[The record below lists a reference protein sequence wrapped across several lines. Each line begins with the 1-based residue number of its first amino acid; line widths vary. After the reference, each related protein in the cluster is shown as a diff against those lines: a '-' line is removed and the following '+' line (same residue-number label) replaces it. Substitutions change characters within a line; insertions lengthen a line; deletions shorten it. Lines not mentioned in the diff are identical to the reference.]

1 MMDWPVALR
10 ADMLWTLLWNEST
23 FCCSAL
29 DVFGPAK
36 KSTTRIWRSNPENYW
51 VPPPS
56 HPSCF
61 FSCAERPNP
70 KHSPIL
76 NCKQP
81 FDMAVP
87 NYYLQGFGNSPCK
100 LRSQPKKELDFLW
113 TWLAMTILSC
123 SVAAS
128 PKLIPAHARVLD
140 SPTHSME
147 SLWRGVCLIVMLCSI
162 FCANTTQAPHPA
174 ALQWILQSTQRC
186 SNLKQ
191 SSSIAA
197 AIPIGP
203 G

>member
-10 ADMLWTLLWNEST
+10 ADMLWTLLWTEST

-76 NCKQP
+76 NYQQT
-81 FDMAVP
+81 FDMAGP
-87 NYYLQGFGNSPCK
+87 NYYLQGFVNSPCT

-113 TWLAMTILSC
+113 TWQWRFCPVLWQP
-123 SVAAS
+123 V
-128 PKLIPAHARVLD
+128 PKLIPAHALVLD

-162 FCANTTQAPHPA
+162 FCANKTPTPYP
-174 ALQWILQSTQRC
+174 ALQWILHSQRG

-191 SSSIAA
+191 SSSF
-197 AIPIGP
+197 PL
-203 G
+203 

>member
-10 ADMLWTLLWNEST
+10 AEMLWTEST
-23 FCCSAL
+23 FCCSSR

-36 KSTTRIWRSNPENYW
+36 KST
-51 VPPPS
+51 PPS
-56 HPSCF
+56 DLAFKSGELLSPSSLPPFLLLFMCWAAKPQTF
-61 FSCAERPNP
+61 TNSQLPTNLWHGWPKLLPTGFCEFSLHIALPAQ
-70 KHSPIL
+70 KGVGFSL
-76 NCKQP
+76 N
-81 FDMAVP
+81 
-87 NYYLQGFGNSPCK
+87 
-100 LRSQPKKELDFLW
+100 
-113 TWLAMTILSC
+113 LAMTILSC